1 MPLVKISVLDHW
13 SSSRIKELNQA
24 VHDGLKSALGIEDW
38 DFFHRVYRFSKD
50 EFVFPDFKSEDFMII
65 ELHIFPG
72 RSDEQKEAVY
82 REVCKSV
89 GKLGIAPEDVL
100 IQIIEQPDIN
110 WGFGGKPRKSGS

>member
-38 DFFHRVYRFSKD
+38 DYFHRVYRFSKD
-50 EFVFPDFKSEDFMII
+50 EFVFPDFKSENFMII
-65 ELHIFPG
+65 ELHIFSG
-72 RSDEQKEAVY
+72 RTDEQKEAVY
-82 REVCKSV
+82 CEVCRSV
-89 GKLGIAPEDVL
+89 GRLGIALEDIL

-110 WGFGGKPRKSGS
+110 WGFGGKARKSSS